1 MSRLSLRIRKNRAS
15 ADGVVDDAVDA
26 PAADEV
32 PVPEGSVDLDN
43 HEVTSSVEDLDGDQ
57 VRLTVTVG
65 AGRFEHDIDKAFR
78 KLAHEVR
85 LPGFRPG
92 KAPRRILEARLG
104 AAAGRHEAIQ
114 DSVPDHY
121 RQALVDNQ
129 VDAIDSPSLEITS
142 GEESGDLVFDAVVPV
157 RPSVAISGY
166 ADLTVEVPAP
176 VATDEEVESQVD
188 TLRRQHGTLEVVQ
201 RAAEDGDRVTIDIEG
216 SHEGEPVEGLTAT
229 DYLYQVGSG
238 AVVAEID
245 ENLRGAAAGDEV
257 EFDADHPQEEGTLH
271 LRIAVKEV
279 QALVLPEAD
288 DAFAAEASEFATI
301 AELTDDLRGRIASMK
316 RAQAAML
323 SRENTARAVAGLV
336 TDDIPDALVEAA
348 IDERFRDMAMRMAQQ
363 GIDLAHWMEATGQ
376 DAAAMREGFRDD
388 AGVSARADLGL
399 RAVAVAEGLDASDE
413 EVEAHLGLVAIQ
425 AGQPEA
431 DLADLRKQMAESGHL
446 MEILADL
453 RKQAAM
459 DWLVE
464 HVSFVDE
471 DGNAIDRA
479 DLTPPE
485 PEVVVPAAGDAPAV
499 DSIEV
504 DEPGDIEPGG
514 EGEQESVGEEE

>member
-1 MSRLSLRIRKNRAS
+1 M
-15 ADGVVDDAVDA
+15 
-26 PAADEV
+26 
-32 PVPEGSVDLDN
+32 
-43 HEVTSSVEDLDGDQ
+43 
-57 VRLTVTVG
+57 
-65 AGRFEHDIDKAFR
+65 
-78 KLAHEVR
+78 
-85 LPGFRPG
+85 
-92 KAPRRILEARLG
+92 
-104 AAAGRHEAIQ
+104 
-114 DSVPDHY
+114 
-121 RQALVDNQ
+121 
-129 VDAIDSPSLEITS
+129 
-142 GEESGDLVFDAVVPV
+142 
-157 RPSVAISGY
+157 
-166 ADLTVEVPAP
+166 
-176 VATDEEVESQVD
+176 
-188 TLRRQHGTLEVVQ
+188 
-201 RAAEDGDRVTIDIEG
+201 
-216 SHEGEPVEGLTAT
+216 
-229 DYLYQVGSG
+229 
-238 AVVAEID
+238 VAEID

-504 DEPGDIEPGG
+504 EEPGDIEPGG